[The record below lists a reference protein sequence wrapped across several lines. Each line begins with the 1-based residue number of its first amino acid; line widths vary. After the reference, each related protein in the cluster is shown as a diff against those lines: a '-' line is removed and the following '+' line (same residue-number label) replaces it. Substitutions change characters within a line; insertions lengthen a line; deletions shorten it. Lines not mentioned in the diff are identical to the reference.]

1 MNEVL
6 GEHRPHLLRNI
17 IPSTPPPP
25 PPPPRGFI
33 SVTLGSVS
41 PMADVLKKLKYSVD
55 KESLEIIYL
64 ILLDLN
70 WNMAVIFGI
79 TVTKEIRKNW
89 RIFNWV

>member
-1 MNEVL
+1 
-6 GEHRPHLLRNI
+6 
-17 IPSTPPPP
+17 
-25 PPPPRGFI
+25 
-33 SVTLGSVS
+33 
-41 PMADVLKKLKYSVD
+41 MADVLRKLKYSVD

-89 RIFNWV
+89 RIFN